1 MRRLVVEPLR
11 FRRVVRGVVSSRSVC
26 VAVASVLL
34 AVPGVASG
42 QVAGPEPAR
51 PAPWEPFRG
60 VAYDLYPGGLQDV
73 LVQEGKLVYPPV
85 SERPHPIIVLVRP
98 CSPGDEAGLRP
109 GDVMLTIN
117 GRDAREIPKPW
128 RESRVGVVQE
138 ITVRR
143 GEEVIETSLTEIAF
157 GDWDE
162 DCER

>member
-1 MRRLVVEPLR
+1 
-11 FRRVVRGVVSSRSVC
+11 
-26 VAVASVLL
+26 
-34 AVPGVASG
+34 
-42 QVAGPEPAR
+42 
-51 PAPWEPFRG
+51 
-60 VAYDLYPGGLQDV
+60 
-73 LVQEGKLVYPPV
+73 
-85 SERPHPIIVLVRP
+85 
-98 CSPGDEAGLRP
+98 
-109 GDVMLTIN
+109 MLTIN